1 MKKYF
6 TAAALLST
14 LLIAPLPQ
22 AFAQDSTA
30 AATKPATAK
39 TTKSTKTADKTADKT
54 AAKKPARKSH
64 KKVKEDHPKAVA
76 ETTSGHKIAL
86 SEDSEDETSE
96 PETAGT
102 KVYEFNCEL
111 GNKITAYKN
120 EGDEKFLAIRWNKH
134 ILRLHRVATTTGA
147 NRFENRQAGLVWIG
161 IPAKSMLLDS
171 KKGQQLANECKL
183 VEPVA
188 SAVTVAPQAGSNS

>member
-1 MKKYF
+1 MKKYLA
-6 TAAALLST
+6 AAALLST

-22 AFAQDSTA
+22 ALAQDNPA
-30 AATKPATAK
+30 AATKPAAAK
-39 TTKSTKTADKTADKT
+39 TTKTSKAADKS
-54 AAKKPARKSH
+54 AAKKPVKKSH

-76 ETTSGHKIAL
+76 ETGSGHKIAL
-86 SEDSEDETSE
+86 SEDSEDEISE

-134 ILRLHRVATTTGA
+134 ILRLRRVATTTGA

-171 KKGQQLANECKL
+171 KRGQQLANECKL

-188 SAVTVAPQAGSNS
+188 TAAPAPEAAPKG